1 MEYSEYK
8 KILDEGMVEYV
19 NGGGSIYHMSKALKE
34 YIFSYDNESMA
45 ADHKRHLLDKAVQAI
60 LNKEKLPKGIRLEK
74 CILHRKD

>member
-34 YIFSYDNESMA
+34 YIFHMTMNQWQPTINDTYQI
-45 ADHKRHLLDKAVQAI
+45 KRY
-60 LNKEKLPKGIRLEK
+60 KLS
-74 CILHRKD
+74 

>member
-45 ADHKRHLLDKAVQAI
+45 ADHKRHLSDKAVQAI
-60 LNKEKLPKGIRLEK
+60 LKKKR
-74 CILHRKD
+74 CRKALD